1 MSWCLAA
8 RRRQPGCC
16 REFSRR
22 FRPDASDL
30 AAPALRLPSML
41 ALDSILGLTKTIAY
55 IVLVIVMAT
64 LSGSLF
70 GLLNT

>member
-1 MSWCLAA
+1 
-8 RRRQPGCC
+8 
-16 REFSRR
+16 
-22 FRPDASDL
+22 
-30 AAPALRLPSML
+30 ML